1 MVGLIS
7 ATKTGKG
14 LMVTCILDTR
24 TYETGKEVS
33 DEDFNTITIL
43 KNEFHGD
50 WNYTLFPTTL

>member
-7 ATKTGKG
+7 ATKTAKG
-14 LMVTCILDTR
+14 LTVMWVLDTR

-50 WNYTLFPTTL
+50 WNYTLFPTIP